1 MARTDFTQ
9 DIDGAFANRNG
20 GMKHFSEVARSGNG
34 NMTNDLLAEDS
45 VDYMEY
51 DGVGEKMEELS
62 CQESAAVDGLGQ
74 LAPVAR
80 FRKPLPGETPPVK
93 AGPGMTWLKRR
104 VITGARAPGGSRL
117 AKTKWVQVGQNR
129 MSQLMNSGNLQG
141 MGDFSAMGVASSV
154 GIGLGAGLLLWL
166 AFKGLKKA

>member
-62 CQESAAVDGLGQ
+62 CQESAAVDG
-74 LAPVAR
+74 
-80 FRKPLPGETPPVK
+80 
-93 AGPGMTWLKRR
+93 PGMVWLKRR

-129 MSQLMNSGNLQG
+129 LNQLRGSGNLQG
-141 MGDFSAMGVASSV
+141 MGDFSAMGIASSV